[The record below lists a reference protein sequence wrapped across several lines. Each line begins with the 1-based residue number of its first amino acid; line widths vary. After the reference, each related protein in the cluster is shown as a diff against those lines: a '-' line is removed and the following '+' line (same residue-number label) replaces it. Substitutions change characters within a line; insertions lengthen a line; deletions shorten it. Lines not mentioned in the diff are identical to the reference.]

1 MTVVP
6 TFAVPAALAVDPAG
20 NGVLEPGELAT
31 LRPAWTN
38 TSGASLHLTGATS
51 NFTGPAGA
59 VYVNPDDDG
68 DYGTIAD
75 QASAECTDCYSI
87 QIEAASR
94 PAPHWDASI
103 DETVNPSSIART
115 WALHVGESFPDVPT
129 SHPFYAFI
137 ETLFHDGVTGGCG
150 AGDYC
155 PDERRH
161 ASPDVCLPTQEP
173 TRVGLCAALMLVHS
187 LSRRALPRRT
197 LRRLGQSAR
206 VGGHHRRLWRRT
218 LLPLRTHPPRT
229 DGRFPAE
236 GEHGGSYAPPPCVE
250 TVFFDVPCPGG
261 PFVDWINQLAAEGVT
276 GGCGGGLYCPGD
288 SVSRGEMAVFL
299 VKTFGLP
306 LYGL

>member
-1 MTVVP
+1 M
-6 TFAVPAALAVDPAG
+6 PAALAVDPGG

-94 PAPHWDASI
+94 PASHWDVSI

-150 AGDYC
+150 AGDFC
-155 PDERRH
+155 PDNAATRAQMSVFLLKSGHGSGYVPPACSSTSLFRR
-161 ASPDVCLPTQEP
+161 A
-173 TRVGLCAALMLVHS
+173 
-187 LSRRALPRRT
+187 LSRRAVRG
-197 LRRLGQSAR
+197 LGQ
-206 VGGHHRRLWRRT
+206 
-218 LLPLRTHPPRT
+218 
-229 DGRFPAE
+229 
-236 GEHGGSYAPPPCVE
+236 
-250 TVFFDVPCPGG
+250 
-261 PFVDWINQLAAEGVT
+261 
-276 GGCGGGLYCPGD
+276 
-288 SVSRGEMAVFL
+288 
-299 VKTFGLP
+299 
-306 LYGL
+306 